1 MSVSSTTASLT
12 FTGNNST
19 STAYALTGLRFDASS
34 WLDVA
39 TISSAGVV
47 TTLTLGTHYTLG
59 GDGSAGTGTLTSTS
73 GNAIPASATLRVRRN
88 TPLTQGLDLV
98 NGTAPDQ
105 PSLEAA
111 LDRLTLA
118 LQDASRRDTLLEAR
132 ALRAADA
139 DTVAGTLP
147 LTAQRASRYLAFDA
161 SGNPVV
167 GPLTEDSAAERAES
181 AASLVHISGLLT
193 VFADFTASAATHFG
207 KLITAATV
215 DPCLI
220 TLPVVTAA
228 TYGRFAL
235 DTFAQGFE
243 FTGDFLNGPGGT
255 MSAIPAFSGIWTIEA
270 IAGKWV
276 ATGSIIDPAAAI
288 DDSTATTVT
297 DLRTDFNAL
306 LASLRTAGILL
317 EA

>member
-73 GNAIPASATLRVRRN
+73 GNAIPASSTLRVRRN

-118 LQDASRRDTLLEAR
+118 LQDANRRTTALEAR
-132 ALRAADA
+132 
-139 DTVAGTLP
+139 
-147 LTAQRASRYLAFDA
+147 
-161 SGNPVV
+161 
-167 GPLTEDSAAERAES
+167 
-181 AASLVHISGLLT
+181 
-193 VFADFTASAATHFG
+193 
-207 KLITAATV
+207 
-215 DPCLI
+215 
-220 TLPVVTAA
+220 
-228 TYGRFAL
+228 
-235 DTFAQGFE
+235 
-243 FTGDFLNGPGGT
+243 T
-255 MSAIPAFSGIWTIEA
+255 M
-270 IAGKWV
+270 
-276 ATGSIIDPAAAI
+276 DAI

-306 LASLRTAGILL
+306 LEALRTAGILL
-317 EA
+317 QE